1 MRKLR
6 NYFLAG
12 LIVVLPSVI
21 SFYILL
27 TLFRY
32 FDNLFSHS
40 IAKIPAVGPTLAVV
54 PGIGLLVT
62 VLLIVVIGMFAANMV
77 GRRVV
82 LFWDRL
88 FLRMPVV
95 RNIYNAVKQIVDA
108 FMASGSSAF
117 QKVVLVEY
125 PRPGLY
131 ALGFLTGQMP
141 GEALSRTDGHLL
153 AVFIPTTPNPT
164 SGMLIMVPSKDVTFL
179 EMTVDEGLKL
189 IVSGGVFNPM
199 RQT

>member
-12 LIVVLPSVI
+12 LIVVLPSVV
-21 SFYILL
+21 SFYVLL
-27 TLFRY
+27 SLFRY
-32 FDNLFSHS
+32 FDNLFSHL
-40 IAKIPAVGPTLAVV
+40 IVKIPTIGPTLAIV
-54 PGIGLLVT
+54 PGIGLMATMLS
-62 VLLIVVIGMFAANMV
+62 IIGIGMFAANMV

-82 LFWDRL
+82 LFWDRF

-95 RNIYNAVKQIVDA
+95 RSIYNAVKQIVDA

-117 QKVVLVEY
+117 QRVVLVEY
-125 PRPGLY
+125 PRRGLY
-131 ALGFLTGQMP
+131 AIGFLTGHMS
-141 GEALSRTDGHLL
+141 GEALARPDNLL

-164 SGMLIMVPSKDVTFL
+164 SGMLVMVPLEDVTHL

-189 IVSGGVFNPM
+189 IVSGGVFNPS
-199 RQT
+199 RPK